1 MNEQQQHA
9 IQSVIDIYG
18 RTWKSKLL
26 NNWIN
31 SKYPYSLSNVS
42 GTLQQ
47 IRNEFGSSWLSKF
60 KGFK

>member
-1 MNEQQQHA
+1 MSEQQQHA

-47 IRNEFGSSWLSKF
+47 IRNEFGSK
-60 KGFK
+60 